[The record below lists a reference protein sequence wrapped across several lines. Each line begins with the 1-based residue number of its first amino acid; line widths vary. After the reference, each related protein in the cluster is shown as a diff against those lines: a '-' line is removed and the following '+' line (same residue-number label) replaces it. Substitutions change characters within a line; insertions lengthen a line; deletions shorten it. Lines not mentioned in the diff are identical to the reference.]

1 MVALVRPPK
10 TLQEAYDVYGKDF
23 VEGPG
28 VMDIGRIADRYDQSG
43 NLIEYEIIPFTGTV
57 EAPVSK
63 IFSEPEPEPTPMM
76 PVYNRQPYPNIYGIV
91 NTNASQDY
99 LEFLRSL
106 GIEI

>member
-28 VMDIGRIADRYDQSG
+28 AIGIGRIADRYDQSG
-43 NLIEYEIIPFTGTV
+43 NLIEYGLRPVTETV
-57 EAPVSK
+57 SE
-63 IFSEPEPEPTPMM
+63 IFSEAEPMPMM
-76 PVYNRQPYPNIYGIV
+76 SVYNRQPYSNIYGIV

-106 GIEI
+106 GIVI

>member
-28 VMDIGRIADRYDQSG
+28 VMNIGRIADRYDQSG
-43 NLIEYEIIPFTGTV
+43 NLIQGLGLSPFVGGA
-57 EAPVSK
+57 ESMR
-63 IFSEPEPEPTPMM
+63 EPEPMPIM
-76 PVYNRQPYPNIYGIV
+76 PVYNRQPYSNIYGIV
-91 NTNASQDY
+91 NTNASQAY